1 MTSYSVDGCSSIL
14 SRDTGNVPLPLCQEQ
29 LYEYKFNHNY
39 LMHRHI
45 ITCKELN
52 VQTDKANL
60 ILTDAY
66 TLLQSALNIS
76 SFPSYYV
83 IILLRLILWN
93 CKIRYARDE

>member
-1 MTSYSVDGCSSIL
+1 
-14 SRDTGNVPLPLCQEQ
+14 
-29 LYEYKFNHNY
+29 
-39 LMHRHI
+39 MHRHI

-93 CKIRYARDE
+93 CKIRYARDEWPLLLLFIFCGLFHDPVCLRLYSIKL